1 MTLFLPSPT
10 IYSVARYGLLAVML
24 LGTTSVGNAQEQTV
38 LQALDVYWSRV
49 ESDPEAARVE
59 LETFQETVFGE
70 GDREAESAWYY
81 VYGYAFDLAGDHRS
95 AIAQYEKAREGYAGL
110 GMTSKE
116 AEVYKDIGINYFF
129 LAEYPRALDQM
140 LEGLFLVDR
149 SEGDSTLLSILLF
162 SIGSVHQARRDYAK
176 AIEFFERALA
186 IDEARG
192 DVVGVVG
199 VAVNLSSLFI
209 EQGDVEAALKASLQA
224 QEAAVAIGDDLRRQ
238 SVKAAAISSEAEV
251 YLLRGELDRAEE
263 RFRETLRLA
272 EQVGE
277 MQMVIKVMNRIAI
290 VRSQSGDPTEALRF
304 AEEALRLAS
313 ASELREEARQAA
325 SVVQEALA
333 SLGRYEGAYEILS
346 QYVELNEQIFSAD
359 KSEEIARREA
369 ELEYAQQQALQEEEA
384 KRRQVLF
391 FGAMAFL
398 ALVIIGGAFYVRTLG
413 AKNRLIEQKNVENE
427 SLLLN
432 ILPRAIAQR
441 LKTGEE
447 RIADAF
453 DNVSVLFADIVG
465 FTTISAK
472 MRPEDVVHMLN
483 DLISDFDK
491 ACADCGVEKI
501 KTIGDAY
508 MAVAGL
514 PERTPDHA
522 ERVVRFAI
530 RMFES
535 VKAYNET
542 HGTDLNIRVG
552 INSGPV
558 VAGVIGTSKF
568 IYDLWGDAVNTA
580 SRMESHGVP
589 GRIHISKTTE
599 SEVAGRFDIERR
611 GEITVKGKGS
621 METYFVTGSH
631 ELVAP
636 A

>member
-1 MTLFLPSPT
+1 
-10 IYSVARYGLLAVML
+10 ML
-24 LGTTSVGNAQEQTV
+24 LGTTSVGNAQEQTL

-59 LETFQETVFGE
+59 LETFRETVFGE
-70 GDREAESAWYY
+70 GDREAETAWYH
-81 VYGYAFDLAGDHRS
+81 VYGYAFDLAGDYRS

-116 AEVYKDIGINYFF
+116 AEVYKDIGLNYYF
-129 LAEYPRALDQM
+129 LAEYPMALDQM

-149 SEGDSTLLSILLF
+149 SEGDSALVSKLLF
-162 SIGSVHQARRDYAK
+162 NIGNVHQARRDHAK
-176 AIEFFERALA
+176 AIEYFEGALA

-192 DVVGVVG
+192 DVYGVAA
-199 VAVNLSSLFI
+199 VAVNLSSSFI
-209 EQGDVEAALKASLQA
+209 KQGDVEASLKASLQA
-224 QEAAVAIGDDLRRQ
+224 QEAAVAIGDDYLQ
-238 SVKAAAISSEAEV
+238 AAAVGNEAEV

-263 RFRETLRLA
+263 RSRETLRLA
-272 EQVGE
+272 EQGGD
-277 MQMVIKVMNRIAI
+277 MQTVITAMNRIAI

-333 SLGRYEGAYEILS
+333 SLGRYEGAYEVLS

-369 ELEYAQQQALQEEEA
+369 EFEYAQQQALQEEEA

-621 METYFVTGSH
+621 METYFVAGSH
-631 ELVAP
+631 ELVVP

>member
-1 MTLFLPSPT
+1 MHFRHTAIIHRVTTLCVLT
-10 IYSVARYGLLAVML
+10 I
-24 LGTTSVGNAQEQTV
+24 TTLCLTPGAFAQEQSV
-38 LQALDVYWSRV
+38 LQALEVYWSRV
-49 ESDPEAARVE
+49 ENDPDSARAE
-59 LETFQETVFGE
+59 LEAFQETVLRD
-70 GDREAESAWYY
+70 GDREAESAWYH
-81 VYGYAFDLAGDHRS
+81 VYGYAFDKAGDYRS
-95 AIAQYEKAREGYAGL
+95 AIEQYEKAREGYAGL

-116 AEVYKDIGINYFF
+116 AEVYKDIGLNYYFM
-129 LAEYPRALDQM
+129 AEYPIALDQM
-140 LEGLFLVDR
+140 LEGLFLVER
-149 SEGDSTLLSILLF
+149 SEADSALVSKLLF
-162 SIGSVHQARRDYAK
+162 NIGNVYQARKDHEK

-192 DVVGVVG
+192 DVYGVAA
-199 VAVNLSSLFI
+199 VAVNLSSSFI
-209 EQGDVEAALKASLQA
+209 KEGNEEASLEASLRA
-224 QEAAVAIGDDLRRQ
+224 QRAAEEIGNNYLRAAAVGN
-238 SVKAAAISSEAEV
+238 EAEV
-251 YLLRGELDRAEE
+251 YLIRGELDLAEE
-263 RFRETLRLA
+263 RLRETLGLA
-272 EQVGE
+272 KEVGDIPTE
-277 MQMVIKVMNRIAI
+277 ITAMIRIAL
-290 VRSQSGDPTEALRF
+290 VRSQTGDHAAALQY
-304 AEEALRLAS
+304 AEDALSLAT

-333 SLGRYEGAYEILS
+333 KMGRFEGAYEVLS
-346 QYVELNEQIFSAD
+346 QYVELNEQIFNSD
-359 KSEEIARREA
+359 KSDEIARREA
-369 ELEYAQQQALQEEEA
+369 EFEYAQQQALQEEEA
-384 KRRQVLF
+384 KRRQVLL
-391 FGAMAFL
+391 FGALAFL

-432 ILPRAIAQR
+432 ILPRPIAQR
-441 LKTGEE
+441 LKSGEE
-447 RIADAF
+447 KIADAF

-491 ACADCGVEKI
+491 ACAECGVEKI

-514 PERTPDHA
+514 PERAPDHA
-522 ERVVRFAI
+522 ERVVKFAI

-535 VKAYNET
+535 VKAYNEA

-589 GRIHISKTTE
+589 GRIHISKSTE
-599 SEVAGRFDIERR
+599 SEVAGRFEIERR

-621 METYFVTGSH
+621 METYFVAGSH
-631 ELVAP
+631 ELVVP

>member
-1 MTLFLPSPT
+1 MHFRHRSIIQRVTTLCVLT
-10 IYSVARYGLLAVML
+10 IATLCLTPGAF
-24 LGTTSVGNAQEQTV
+24 AQEQSV
-38 LQALDVYWSRV
+38 LQALEVYWSRV
-49 ESDPEAARVE
+49 ENNPDSARAE
-59 LETFQETVFGE
+59 LEAFQETVLRD
-70 GDREAESAWYY
+70 GDREAESAWYH
-81 VYGYAFDLAGDHRS
+81 VYGYAFDLAGDYRS
-95 AIAQYEKAREGYAGL
+95 AIEQYEKAREGYAGL

-116 AEVYKDIGINYFF
+116 AEVYKDIGLNYYF
-129 LAEYPRALDQM
+129 LAEYSIALDQM
-140 LEGLFLVDR
+140 LDGLFLVDR
-149 SEGDSTLLSILLF
+149 SEADSALVSKLLF
-162 SIGSVHQARRDYAK
+162 NIGNVHQAREDHDK

-186 IDEARG
+186 IDEAQG
-192 DVVGVVG
+192 NAFG
-199 VAVNLSSLFI
+199 VAAVAANLSSSFI
-209 EQGDVEAALKASLQA
+209 KEGNAEASLEASLRA
-224 QEAAVAIGDDLRRQ
+224 QRAAEEIGDNYIRAAAVGN
-238 SVKAAAISSEAEV
+238 EAEV
-251 YLLRGELDRAEE
+251 YLIRGELNLAEE
-263 RFRETLRLA
+263 RFRETLGLA
-272 EQVGE
+272 KKIGE
-277 MQMVIKVMNRIAI
+277 VPIEITAMIRIAL
-290 VRSQSGDPTEALRF
+290 VRSQTGDYVAALRY
-304 AEEALRLAS
+304 AEDALSLAS

-333 SLGRYEGAYEILS
+333 KLGRFDEAYEVLS
-346 QYVELNEQIFSAD
+346 QYVSLNEQIFNSD

-369 ELEYAQQQALQEEEA
+369 EFEYARQAVLQEEKE
-384 KRRQVLF
+384 KRERILLF
-391 FGAMAFL
+391 G

-432 ILPRAIAQR
+432 ILPRPIAQR
-441 LKTGEE
+441 LKSGEE
-447 RIADAF
+447 KIADAF
-453 DNVSVLFADIVG
+453 HNVSVLFADIVG

-491 ACADCGVEKI
+491 ACAECGVEKI

-514 PERTPDHA
+514 PERAPDHA
-522 ERVVRFAI
+522 ERVVKFAI

-535 VKAYNET
+535 VKAYNEA

-589 GRIHISKTTE
+589 GRIHISKSTE
-599 SEVAGRFDIERR
+599 SEVAGRFEIERR

-621 METYFVTGSH
+621 METYFVAGSH
-631 ELVAP
+631 ELVVP

>member
-1 MTLFLPSPT
+1 MHFRHRSIIHRVTALCVLTIATLCLTPGAF
-10 IYSVARYGLLAVML
+10 
-24 LGTTSVGNAQEQTV
+24 AQEQSV

-49 ESDPEAARVE
+49 ENDPDSARAE
-59 LETFQETVFGE
+59 LEAFQETVLRD
-70 GDREAESAWYY
+70 GDREAESAWYH
-81 VYGYAFDLAGDHRS
+81 VYGYAFDLAGDYRS
-95 AIAQYEKAREGYAGL
+95 AIEQYEKAREGYAGL

-116 AEVYKDIGINYFF
+116 AEVYKDIGLNYYF
-129 LAEYPRALDQM
+129 LAEYPIALDQM
-140 LEGLFLVDR
+140 LEGLFLVER
-149 SEGDSTLLSILLF
+149 SEADSALVSKLLF
-162 SIGSVHQARRDYAK
+162 NIGNVHQARDDHEK

-186 IDEARG
+186 IDEAQG
-192 DVVGVVG
+192 NAFG
-199 VAVNLSSLFI
+199 VAVVSVNLSSSFI
-209 EQGDVEAALKASLQA
+209 KEGNAEASL
-224 QEAAVAIGDDLRRQ
+224 EASFRARRVAGEIGDDYLR
-238 SVKAAAISSEAEV
+238 AAAVGNEAEI
-251 YLLRGELDRAEE
+251 YLMRGELDLAEE
-263 RFRETLRLA
+263 RLRESLGLAKEVGDIQMEITAMIRLA
-272 EQVGE
+272 LVL
-277 MQMVIKVMNRIAI
+277 
-290 VRSQSGDPTEALRF
+290 SQTTDYAEALQY

-313 ASELREEARQAA
+313 AWELREEARQAA

-333 SLGRYEGAYEILS
+333 KLGRFDEAYEVLS
-346 QYVELNEQIFSAD
+346 QYVSLNEQIFNSD

-369 ELEYAQQQALQEEEA
+369 EFEYARQAVLQEEKE
-384 KRRQVLF
+384 KRERILLF
-391 FGAMAFL
+391 G

-432 ILPRAIAQR
+432 ILPRPIAQR
-441 LKTGEE
+441 LKSGEE
-447 RIADAF
+447 KIADAF
-453 DNVSVLFADIVG
+453 HNVSVLFADIVG

-491 ACADCGVEKI
+491 ACAECGVEKI

-514 PERTPDHA
+514 PERAPDHA
-522 ERVVRFAI
+522 ERVVKFAI

-535 VKAYNET
+535 VKAYNEA

-589 GRIHISKTTE
+589 GRIHISKSTE
-599 SEVAGRFDIERR
+599 SEVAGRFEIERR

-621 METYFVTGSH
+621 METYFVAGSH
-631 ELVAP
+631 ELVVP